1 MIRWIVKR
9 VIDAIEAEG
18 LRVRPFVIDG
28 SKLTV
33 IDASGSAATKSFR
46 APKRADGEEAP

>member
-18 LRVRPFVIDG
+18 VDVRPIKINIGHIDWK
-28 SKLTV
+28 SADDDEAV
-33 IDASGSAATKSFR
+33 AS
-46 APKRADGEEAP
+46 